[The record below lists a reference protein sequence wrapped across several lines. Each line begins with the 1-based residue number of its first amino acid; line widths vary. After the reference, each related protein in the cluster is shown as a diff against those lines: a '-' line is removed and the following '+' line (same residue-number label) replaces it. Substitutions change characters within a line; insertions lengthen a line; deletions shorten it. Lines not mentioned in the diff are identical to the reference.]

1 MTFTFPGGDSTVTTE
16 SPQVS
21 TTLPR
26 NALPYRVRFGLQ
38 ESCAAYFRSFSEA
51 LEMARAIHLHYIVML
66 KRPGSSVTA
75 QRSVSLANHERED
88 MAEDKYTSGLT
99 PEQQEQWEE
108 S

>member
-1 MTFTFPGGDSTVTTE
+1 MTVTTE

-51 LEMARAIHLHYIVML
+51 LEMAQQLRDYYKGEWRWRHY
-66 KRPGSSVTA
+66 
-75 QRSVSLANHERED
+75 SVSLANHERED
-88 MAEDKYTSGLT
+88 NADEGYKDGLSE
-99 PEQQEQWEE
+99 EQRAAWEGT
-108 S
+108 